1 MEIKTKHDGLEELL
15 TVREVEKYLK
25 MGRAAVI
32 KLIHQDKLP
41 AKKIGRGHRVKKSE
55 LIAFVDQVL

>member
-32 KLIHQDKLP
+32 KLIHQGKLP
-41 AKKIGRGHRVKKSE
+41 AKKNWPWI
-55 LIAFVDQVL
+55 